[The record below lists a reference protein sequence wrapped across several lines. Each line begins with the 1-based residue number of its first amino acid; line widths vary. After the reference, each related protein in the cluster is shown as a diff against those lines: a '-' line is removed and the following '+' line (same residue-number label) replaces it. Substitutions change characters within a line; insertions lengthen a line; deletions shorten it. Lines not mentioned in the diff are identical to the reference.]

1 MQHNYPGT
9 KVPASTEYLRHVAPK
24 RMGNLDWWNERMAK

>member
-24 RMGNLDWWNERMAK
+24 RMGNLWWKERMAK